1 MFSPT
6 FSYLSR
12 VFHRQA
18 YDKHC
23 EDDVKRKDMKMILQ
37 LDQKVMDQQVMLEK
51 AGVPGFYVTNNSQEI
66 RIQILE
72 YIVRLSQVDVPS

>member
-1 MFSPT
+1 MFS
-6 FSYLSR
+6 
-12 VFHRQA
+12 RQA

-23 EDDVKRKDMKMILQ
+23 EEDVKRKDMKMILQ

-66 RIQILE
+66 RIQMYLLE

>member
-1 MFSPT
+1 M
-6 FSYLSR
+6 
-12 VFHRQA
+12 
-18 YDKHC
+18 
-23 EDDVKRKDMKMILQ
+23 KRKDMKMILQ

-66 RIQILE
+66 RIQMYLLE